1 MKNLQQQ
8 FEYSN
13 KVDTGTK
20 MCKNFQV
27 MRTENVYKIHTLL
40 LITVKS
46 RVTWEM
52 ENCIITVMICT
63 PRQILA

>member
-46 RVTWEM
+46 RVT
-52 ENCIITVMICT
+52 
-63 PRQILA
+63 